1 MNILAD
7 ATCCPILPSDSPF
20 TWCEEC
26 FVCILASFSLLHGQ
40 LCHLSSFHYVSSKET
55 LLANLEPDVLQRAQV
70 HRTKSPRCG
79 KVILS
84 LRGGG
89 VGAVPAR
96 AHQDFRRSAR
106 NSTSTPS
113 PPREAG
119 RGGGGQEDEDGVE
132 AVARKGNQVRSC
144 SVGEQPP
151 ARKHLALTSS

>member
-7 ATCCPILPSDSPF
+7 ATCYPILPSDSPF
-20 TWCEEC
+20 TGCEGC
-26 FVCILASFSLLHGQ
+26 FVCFPASFSLLHGQ

-55 LLANLEPDVLQRAQV
+55 LTNLEPDVLQRARV
-70 HRTKSPRCG
+70 HLTKSPRCG

-84 LRGGG
+84 PRRGG

-96 AHQDFRRSAR
+96 AHQDFRQSAR
-106 NSTSTPS
+106 NSTSTP
-113 PPREAG
+113 REAG
-119 RGGGGQEDEDGVE
+119 RGQAGQEDEDGVE

-151 ARKHLALTSS
+151 ARKHLPLTSS

>member
-1 MNILAD
+1 M
-7 ATCCPILPSDSPF
+7 
-20 TWCEEC
+20 
-26 FVCILASFSLLHGQ
+26 
-40 LCHLSSFHYVSSKET
+40 SSKET

-70 HRTKSPRCG
+70 HRTKPEDVG
-79 KVILS
+79 KLYFHPEEEELVLYPLERTKTS
-84 LRGGG
+84 
-89 VGAVPAR
+89 VGP
-96 AHQDFRRSAR
+96 SAR

-151 ARKHLALTSS
+151 ARKHLPWTWTSS